1 MLGQIA
7 QDPQHL
13 ARQFGVEGR
22 GRLVK
27 AEDVRLQGQGAG
39 NGHALLLPA
48 GKLVRVMPR
57 PVGKPHLGQQFPS
70 MCFQLVVDLLAVLLV
85 VRAFFRQQFARQHH
99 ILQRRILRKKV
110 EILEYQSE
118 VQPLFAQHGLA
129 LGAGIVRAPQRFAR
143 HGDRARV
150 GSLQKVQTAQQ
161 RCFTGA

>member
-1 MLGQIA
+1 MVDDLLGVALFHHHTAIHKQDAVSHIAGKLHLMRHDDHGGLVLGQIA

-57 PVGKPHLGQQFPS
+57 PVGKPHLGQ
-70 MCFQLVVDLLAVLLV
+70 
-85 VRAFFRQQFARQHH
+85 
-99 ILQRRILRKKV
+99 
-110 EILEYQSE
+110 
-118 VQPLFAQHGLA
+118 
-129 LGAGIVRAPQRFAR
+129 
-143 HGDRARV
+143 
-150 GSLQKVQTAQQ
+150 
-161 RCFTGA
+161 